1 MPPKDPDYFKKH
13 YEANMDKI
21 KDQKKK
27 YYYEKVKYRKQF
39 ENIKLKGIGK
49 FDSKELIKSTIGGKS
64 LACFIL
70 VNNETMTPD
79 EFYNKYS
86 IKDFSIIEVDY
97 TFFQNYELTM
107 KIPDYYLTIKN

>member
-1 MPPKDPDYFKKH
+1 MAPKDPDYFKKH
-13 YEANMDKI
+13 YQENVDKI

-39 ENIKLKGIGK
+39 ENIKLKGISK
-49 FDSKELIKSTIGGKS
+49 FDSKELIKNSIGGKS

-70 VNNETMTPD
+70 VNSETMNPE

-86 IKDFSIIEVDY
+86 IKDFSIIEIE
-97 TFFQNYELTM
+97 FEQFQNYELTM
-107 KIPDYYLTIKN
+107 KIPDYYLTPKN